1 MKKQMRRHIVTA
13 AALLVLGSGAA
24 PLAQDRAPEFESWR
38 TPGWSFTPGVT
49 LGAVFDSNVAL
60 ASAPADTRQTQG
72 DRLLQAQPFAHLEF
86 FSPRTEFSSGYQGY
100 VRRYADVTQL
110 NGFDQRVSGSVRRLV
125 TRRVT
130 VFARDSYAD
139 VPTTDEV
146 EVNGVP
152 FSRTGSRMNA
162 ALAGVD
168 ARLTKY
174 TDLSVRYENT
184 WVKFDRQDT
193 FLTGG
198 WVNGARAEL
207 SHHLNDRLSAGAE
220 YGIRFADLNEGTH
233 QLTFQDAG
241 GTLHYDLG
249 PGTAFSLAGGVS
261 HLDDHLLTETRT
273 GPYVRMGLTHDAHRA
288 IVGATYER
296 MFVPSFGFGGS
307 NQSQEVRGFVRMP
320 LQGNRFYVQSSA
332 AWRRSDPFVANELLL
347 DTIWL
352 RSTVGYS
359 AARWLRIEGFHAFT
373 RQDSQVTGGEI
384 NRQRIGAQVVV
395 SQPMRIR

>member
-1 MKKQMRRHIVTA
+1 MKKPVRQYMLTA
-13 AALLVLGSGAA
+13 AVLVVAAGA
-24 PLAQDRAPEFESWR
+24 PVGAQDPASDFQSWR

-49 LGAVFDSNVAL
+49 LGTVFDSNVAL
-60 ASAPADTRQTQG
+60 ASAPADTRTTQS
-72 DRLLQAQPFAHLEF
+72 DRVLLAEPFAHLEY

-100 VRRYADVTQL
+100 VRRYAEIGQL
-110 NGFDQRVSGSVRRLV
+110 NGFDQRLNVSARRLV

-130 VFARDSYAD
+130 LSAHDSYAD

-146 EVNGVP
+146 ELNGLP
-152 FSRTGSRMNA
+152 FSRVGARMNA
-162 ALAGVD
+162 ASASVD

-174 TDLSVRYENT
+174 TNLSVRYENT
-184 WVKFDRQDT
+184 WVKFDRAES

-207 SHHLNDRLSAGAE
+207 SHHLSDRLSTGVE
-220 YGIRFADLNEGTH
+220 YGVRFADLNEGTH

-241 GTLHYDLG
+241 GTLHYDVG
-249 PGTAFSLAGGVS
+249 SATTFSVAGGLS
-261 HLDDHLLTETRT
+261 HLDDRSLLQTRT
-273 GPYVRMGLTHDAHRA
+273 GPYVRMALTHAVQRA
-288 IVGATYER
+288 TLGASFER

-320 LQGNRFYVQSSA
+320 LNKNRLYVQGSA
-332 AWRRSDPFVANELLL
+332 AWRRSDPFVANELRL
-347 DTIWL
+347 DTVWI
-352 RSTVGYS
+352 RSTLGYS

-384 NRQRIGAQVVV
+384 NRQRAGVQVVI
-395 SQPMRIR
+395 SQPMRIQ